1 MFDLSTVQAALRDQ
15 QLDVRLLCGFRGLNV
30 FAARVAGTSPEPS
43 RRWAYH
49 PGARL
54 ALAIESASFDKQPG
68 DDKTINLKWR
78 SAAVIGSTDA
88 SSLQP
93 IAPSL
98 QN

>member
-49 PGARL
+49 IPAQGSPSPLNRRPSTSSR
-54 ALAIESASFDKQPG
+54 E
-68 DDKTINLKWR
+68 TTRR
-78 SAAVIGSTDA
+78 ST
-88 SSLQP
+88 
-93 IAPSL
+93 
-98 QN
+98 